1 VVVIGTR
8 EACIHAPMSSPSSR
22 KSRITAGVALSIA
35 TAAAAPSLLACGPAA
50 APRSAYPTITTA
62 RGARRVVEMT
72 DIEEVR
78 DVARAGGT
86 TYVATDDG
94 LLVFEGEGRPTRIG
108 RAQGLPSDD
117 VSAVAIDRD
126 GSALIG
132 VDRGLYRVAG
142 GQVSAVDGAPP
153 VARITDLAVL
163 DDGTAWACTLSGLAR
178 RGTGG
183 WEVFGERFPC
193 TTLAPTPEGA
203 LWAGSAQGL
212 FYVEGDV
219 VREHPISGG
228 IPEGYV
234 RSVVP
239 VLPGQVLALLSG
251 PSRSVLGLFD
261 GTSWHAY
268 TLPDVDERA
277 VGLVALE
284 GGSTLLVT
292 EQRAFVV
299 APTGGGTSFR
309 ALSSAQAQ
317 VRSFRAETTA
327 AAQAPAAPDSSASDV
342 LRAPQPLS
350 DDAPGPTAG
359 RAPAL
364 VAQPFAVT
372 IPPGAYRAFQHGS
385 AAFAAIANRGIVALG
400 TTSARPYRSM
410 SLVPEEDLQVVT
422 DLQSGVWVRGRDGDV
437 AKWVDGR
444 LRRLALPAE
453 VAPQA
458 LASGPEG
465 AYLVAL
471 VRGTS
476 TVRVFV
482 ASGSGFRALVER
494 TLTLPTRLDAI
505 PFAGVGN
512 DGRVWLGLRVARE
525 DGAGTRMRGAAVID
539 PRSDAVVYHHR
550 QAEQGQGLPL
560 ADEVSGMTFDGEGN
574 AWFASLSGAV
584 RVETHQAITFDE
596 SRGVRGDVVTDVVSG
611 AGNMWVAS
619 AEGLGSYA
627 DRRFNYAM
635 PAIVREHR
643 PIALAIDARGTL
655 WAAGRYGLLENAG
668 GTWTHFG
675 AAGTD
680 ANGRPTPGLPTSE
693 LRDVEVDGAG
703 RVWILAAESVM
714 ILD

>member
-1 VVVIGTR
+1 
-8 EACIHAPMSSPSSR
+8 MSSPSSR
-22 KSRITAGVALSIA
+22 HRWIVSGAVLSLA
-35 TAAAAPSLLACGPAA
+35 TVTAAPALLACGPAA
-50 APRSAYPTITTA
+50 APRSVYPTITTA
-62 RGARRVVEMT
+62 RGARRIVEMT

-78 DVARAGGT
+78 DVARSGNT

-94 LLVFEGEGRPTRIG
+94 LLVFEGDGRPTRFG
-108 RAQGLPSDD
+108 RAEGLPSDD
-117 VSAVAIDRD
+117 VTAVAIDRD
-126 GSALIG
+126 GSALVA
-132 VDRGLYRVAG
+132 VDRGLFRVSGA
-142 GQVSAVDGAPP
+142 QLSPVEGAPP

-178 RGTGG
+178 RGASG
-183 WEVFGERFPC
+183 WEIFGERFPC
-193 TTLAPTPEGA
+193 TTLAPTPEGS

-212 FYVEGDV
+212 FFVEGDV

-239 VLPGQVLALLSG
+239 VLPGQILALLSG
-251 PSRSVLGLFD
+251 PSRSVLGFHD

-268 TLPDVDERA
+268 TLPDVDERV

-299 APTGGGTSFR
+299 APTGAGTGFR

-317 VRSFRAETTA
+317 VRSFRAETVA
-327 AAQAPAAPDSSASDV
+327 AAQAPAAPDVDASDV
-342 LRAPQPLS
+342 LRAPQALS
-350 DDAPGPTAG
+350 DDAPEPTAG

-364 VAQPFAVT
+364 IAQPFAVT
-372 IPPGAYRAFQHGS
+372 IPPGAYRTFQHGG
-385 AAFAAIANRGIVALG
+385 AAFAAIANRGLVALS
-400 TTSARPYRSM
+400 TTAARPYRSM
-410 SLVPEEDLQVVT
+410 SLVAEEDLQVVT

-444 LRRLALPAE
+444 LRRLALPEE
-453 VAPQA
+453 VVPQA

-494 TLTLPTRLDAI
+494 TLTLPTRLDGI

-512 DGRVWLGLRVARE
+512 DGRVWLGLRVARD
-525 DGAGTRMRGAAVID
+525 DGSGTRMRGAAVID
-539 PRSDAVVYHHR
+539 PRNEAVAYHHR

-560 ADEVSGMTFDGEGN
+560 ADEVSAVAFDGEGN
-574 AWFASLSGAV
+574 AWFATLSGAV
-584 RVETHQAITFDE
+584 RVEDHQAITFDE
-596 SRGVRGDVVTDVVSG
+596 SRGVRGDVVTDVVAG
-611 AGNMWVAS
+611 AGNMWIAS

-627 DRRFNYAM
+627 DRRFDYGM

-643 PIALAIDARGTL
+643 PLALAIDARGTL
-655 WAAGRYGLLENAG
+655 WAAGRYGLLENEG
-668 GTWTHFG
+668 GAWAHFG

-680 ANGRPTPGLPTSE
+680 ADGRPTPGLPTSE
-693 LRDVEVDGAG
+693 LRDVEVDGGG

>member
-1 VVVIGTR
+1 
-8 EACIHAPMSSPSSR
+8 MSCSPSRHRWVVS
-22 KSRITAGVALSIA
+22 SVVLSIA
-35 TAAAAPSLLACGPAA
+35 VTAPAFVACGPTA
-50 APRSAYPTITTA
+50 APRSVYPTITTA
-62 RGARRVVEMT
+62 RGARRIVEMT

-78 DVARAGGT
+78 DVARSGDT

-94 LLVFEGEGRPTRIG
+94 LLVFEGDGRPSRVG
-108 RAQGLPSDD
+108 RAEGLPSDD
-117 VSAVAIDRD
+117 VTAVAIDRD
-126 GSALIG
+126 GSALVA
-132 VDRGLYRVAG
+132 VDRALVRVSGAQIG
-142 GQVSAVDGAPP
+142 AVEGAPP

-178 RGTGG
+178 RGASG
-183 WEVFGERFPC
+183 WEIFGERFPC
-193 TTLAPTPEGA
+193 TTLAPTPEGS

-212 FYVEGDV
+212 YYVEGDV

-251 PSRSVLGLFD
+251 PSRSVLGFYD

-268 TLPDVDERA
+268 TLPDVDERV

-299 APTGGGTSFR
+299 APTGSGTGFR

-317 VRSFRAETTA
+317 VRSFRAETVA
-327 AAQAPAAPDSSASDV
+327 AAQAPAAPDIDASDV
-342 LRAPQPLS
+342 LRGPQALS
-350 DDAPGPTAG
+350 DDAPEPTAG
-359 RAPAL
+359 RAPSL
-364 VAQPFAVT
+364 IAQPFSVAF
-372 IPPGAYRAFQHGS
+372 PPGAYRAFQHGS
-385 AAFAAIANRGIVALG
+385 AAFAAIANRGIVALSA
-400 TTSARPYRSM
+400 TAARPYRSM
-410 SLVPEEDLQVVT
+410 SLVAEEDLQVVT

-444 LRRLALPAE
+444 LRRLALPPE
-453 VAPQA
+453 IVPQA
-458 LASGPEG
+458 LASGPAG
-465 AYLVAL
+465 AYLVAI

-494 TLTLPTRLDAI
+494 TLTLPTRLDGI

-512 DGRVWLGLRVARE
+512 DGRIWMGLRIARE
-525 DGAGTRMRGAAVID
+525 DGSGTRMRGAAVID
-539 PRSDAVVYHHR
+539 PRDEAVTYHHR
-550 QAEQGQGLPL
+550 QVEQGRGLPL
-560 ADEVSGMTFDGEGN
+560 ADEVSGVAFDGQGN
-574 AWFASLSGAV
+574 AWFATLSGAV
-584 RVETHQAITFDE
+584 RVEEHQAITFDE
-596 SRGVRGDVVTDVVSG
+596 SRGVRGDVVTDVVAG
-611 AGNMWVAS
+611 AGNMWIAS

-627 DRRFNYAM
+627 DRRFDYAM

-655 WAAGRYGLLENAG
+655 WAAGRYGLLENEG
-668 GTWTHFG
+668 GTWAHFG
-675 AAGTD
+675 TAGTD
-680 ANGRPTPGLPTSE
+680 ANGRPTPGLPTSD

-703 RVWILAAESVM
+703 RVWILAAESVL
-714 ILD
+714 ILE